1 MKAPKV
7 QDGLKPV
14 HINCTK
20 ESIADVVIMPGDP
33 LRAKYIAE
41 KYLEDPV
48 LINNVRNMLG
58 YTGKY
63 KGKRITVIG
72 SGMGI
77 PSASHY
83 VYELFKFNNSLIAD
97 TPGFSS
103 LDLKN
108 LTKEDIRNSFIEFG
122 FDCEYKDCYHLKE
135 QNCSVKE
142 RVLSGEI
149 RQSRYDNYVKLV
161 KENESI
167 RIVYKK

>member
-1 MKAPKV
+1 MYGGAV
-7 QDGLKPV
+7 GW
-14 HINCTK
+14 
-20 ESIADVVIMPGDP
+20 
-33 LRAKYIAE
+33 
-41 KYLEDPV
+41 
-48 LINNVRNMLG
+48 
-58 YTGKY
+58 TGQTGA
-63 KGKRITVIG
+63 GKRTLLNKLDSNVNLDTNPISKALGRGVHTTRHV
-72 SGMGI
+72 
-77 PSASHY
+77 
-83 VYELFKFNNSLIAD
+83 ELFKFNNSLIAD